1 MSWRNER
8 FADGM
13 RSLDRMLE
21 GVDASKVAALS
32 DRYAGAARL
41 VRDVDETPASVARE
55 ETRIDAERARRI
67 DAARRRLVRAGG
79 AHLVPVLLLIIRNGR
94 RRGESIRELAQ
105 RGGLSRE
112 AAEHL
117 YFGHRKKIE
126 NILLGQ

>member
-1 MSWRNER
+1 MNPARIKGG
-8 FADGM
+8 FI
-13 RSLDRMLE
+13 
-21 GVDASKVAALS
+21 KVVKDNLVGAFVCVGDVALCFVFK
-32 DRYAGAARL
+32 GQL
-41 VRDVDETPASVARE
+41 VVE
-55 ETRIDAERARRI
+55 AEWDNI
-67 DAARRRLVRAGG
+67 
-79 AHLVPVLLLIIRNGR
+79 LVPVLLLIIRNGR